1 MYCNIGA
8 KSKLIMMCSNLS
20 PLPKALLIYIALLS
34 LSPSNGILATP
45 MDHRVLSLNSRQIKN
60 AADTGTS
67 NSTHTGWKA
76 GPTGRGTT
84 DLLLSC
90 VATIF
95 LAVWSSVILNVQMT
109 ADATKK
115 PDTRP
120 PKSPPENM
128 GIIGASCFWL
138 TERLIC
144 LWELMKLV
152 VNPKYT
158 VRWKYKFLWA
168 LLNTLVPELALAV
181 ALGERRNATDL
192 WKQVNELKTDAFE
205 LNWDMVMAYY
215 AVMGG
220 YYV

>member
-1 MYCNIGA
+1 M
-8 KSKLIMMCSNLS
+8 
-20 PLPKALLIYIALLS
+20 
-34 LSPSNGILATP
+34 
-45 MDHRVLSLNSRQIKN
+45 
-60 AADTGTS
+60 
-67 NSTHTGWKA
+67 
-76 GPTGRGTT
+76 
-84 DLLLSC
+84 LLSC
-90 VATIF
+90 AATIF

-120 PKSPPENM
+120 PQSPPENM
-128 GIIGASCFWL
+128 GRIRASWFWL
-138 TERLIC
+138 KERPAC
-144 LWELMKLV
+144 LWEHIKLV
-152 VNPKYT
+152 FNPKYM

-168 LLNTLVPELALAV
+168 LVNTIVPELTLAV

-205 LNWDMVMAYY
+205 LNWNRVMAYY